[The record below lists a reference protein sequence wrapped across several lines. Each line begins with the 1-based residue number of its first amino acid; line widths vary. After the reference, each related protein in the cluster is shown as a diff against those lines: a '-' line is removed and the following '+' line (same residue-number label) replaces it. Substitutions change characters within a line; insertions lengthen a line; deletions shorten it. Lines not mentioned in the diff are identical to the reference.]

1 MDIYTGKS
9 IFQKVAVGKV
19 LYYEKNENQVKRS
32 HAADAEAEVKRFEAV
47 KVVALDS
54 LTGYIRR
61 R

>member
-32 HAADAEAEVKRFEAV
+32 HAADGRKRA
-47 KVVALDS
+47 DIS
-54 LTGYIRR
+54 GR
-61 R
+61 